1 MRSIRYHQ
9 AGFLAGLFVLDLI
22 INALAANF
30 IPPQFLFI
38 SNLNFMG
45 ILILS
50 QHETKE
56 ASIIRALVFG
66 GIMELIH
73 VNSFPVY
80 LISYGVTIVILR
92 QWERYIGDSVLE
104 FMMLVVLGLFIKE
117 MFVFTLVRFL
127 NGSTLSLMYFM
138 ASRVLWVLVG
148 NVLLIGVV
156 RGSYR
161 KMHAKILRKAENVYL
176 N

>member
-1 MRSIRYHQ
+1 MRSIRVQQ
-9 AGFLAGLFVLDLI
+9 AIFLVWLFIFDLI
-22 INALAANF
+22 INAIAANF
-30 IPPQFLFI
+30 APSQLIFV
-38 SNLNFMG
+38 SNLTFMG

-56 ASIIRALVFG
+56 ASIMRALVFG
-66 GIMELIH
+66 GIMELVH

-80 LISYGVTIVILR
+80 MISYGLTIVILR
-92 QWERYIGDSVLE
+92 QWERYIGYSLLE

-117 MFVFTLVRFL
+117 MFVFTLIHFL
-127 NGSTLSLMYFM
+127 NGYTLSLTYFM
-138 ASRVLWVLVG
+138 ASRVLWVLLG

-156 RGSYR
+156 RRRYR
-161 KMHAKILRKAENVYL
+161 TMHAKILRKAENVYL